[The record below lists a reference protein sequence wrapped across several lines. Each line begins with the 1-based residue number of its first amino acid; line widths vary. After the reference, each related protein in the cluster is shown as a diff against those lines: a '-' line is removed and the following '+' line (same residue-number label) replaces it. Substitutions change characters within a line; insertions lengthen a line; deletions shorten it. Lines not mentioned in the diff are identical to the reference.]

1 MTNPFQ
7 LAAAPVF
14 AQPASPFGQPQAQP
28 APAPAV
34 TGAAPLG
41 ALSGLSTATQRAS
54 SGVSMGGLVGYLL
67 LIVPT
72 GPAMTVPKMHSKTP
86 GETQLRV
93 PADVLVIRTPDGR
106 TGPVTITCPGGGT
119 APPRVLSHH
128 SDADGNPDPAR
139 PFIHNPAAGQFLAF
153 DGMAIYGGALA
164 DGLSEACNPAKPD
177 VTMIAAYVIVKPG
190 KTYFVYADPKPSDMD
205 EIRTVANAW
214 FARRGQFGN

>member
-1 MTNPFQ
+1 MTGPLNPF
-7 LAAAPVF
+7 ATSPF
-14 AQPASPFGQPQAQP
+14 AQPAPVPAASTNP
-28 APAPAV
+28 APAPV
-34 TGAAPLG
+34 MSGAAPLG
-41 ALSGLSTATQRAS
+41 PLAGLGTAAQRAS

-72 GPAMTVPKMHSKTP
+72 GPAMTVPKMHAKVA

-119 APPRVLSHH
+119 AAPRVLSHH
-128 SDADGNPDPAR
+128 ADADGNPDPAR

-164 DGLSEACNPAKPD
+164 DGLADACNPAKPE

-205 EIRTVANAW
+205 EIKAVANAW
-214 FARRGQFGN
+214 FARRGQFG